1 MRIDTGSFGLVQ
13 PLDTAAKSIQKTNK
27 DLNKILERLSTALRI
42 NSASEDAA
50 GLGVAEQLDTQ
61 ARGFKVA
68 SQNVDEAMSALN
80 IADSTGSQVS
90 DMIQQQRDLAV
101 QASSGTLNDSERQDL
116 NTQYQSLTQEITRI
130 TDASQ
135 YNTQNVANGTG
146 LASGTAQVQA
156 GANAGDAVTMP
167 TVNMTANALNI
178 TGSSIDTAANAQ
190 AAIGTLDTAM
200 DTLNSQMST
209 VGATSNQFNSTLNN
223 LAVADINTEAAQS
236 VVSDEDMAQG
246 LAQLTTAELL
256 QQGSIAAFSKFKE
269 ISANHLFGLLQQ

>member
-1 MRIDTGSFGLVQ
+1 
-13 PLDTAAKSIQKTNK
+13 
-27 DLNKILERLSTALRI
+27 
-42 NSASEDAA
+42 
-50 GLGVAEQLDTQ
+50 
-61 ARGFKVA
+61 
-68 SQNVDEAMSALN
+68 
-80 IADSTGSQVS
+80 
-90 DMIQQQRDLAV
+90 
-101 QASSGTLNDSERQDL
+101 
-116 NTQYQSLTQEITRI
+116 
-130 TDASQ
+130 
-135 YNTQNVANGTG
+135 VANGTG
-146 LASGTAQVQA
+146 LAAGTAQVQA

-209 VGATSNQFNSTLNN
+209 VGATTNQFNSTLNN

-256 QQGSIAAFSKFKE
+256 QQGSIAAFGKFKE
-269 ISANHLFGLLQQ
+269 ISANHLFGLIQQ